1 LIASTPNSPATG
13 SSSESL
19 PFRAILF
26 DLGSTLIYYDA
37 IWSKTR
43 PERDAALIGRLRQAG
58 ISPDGNAFL
67 DQFND
72 LLTTYF
78 VERDTEF
85 IEHTAAYLLQNLLT
99 EWGYADLPQGVVQH
113 ALAGMYAVNQT
124 YWKLEGD
131 THPTLQALRAQGY
144 KLGLISNTGDDTNVQ
159 TLVDRDGL
167 RPYFDVIVTSAAQGI
182 RKPNPCIFHIAL
194 EHWGIESSQAA
205 MVGDSLGAD
214 ILGAQNA
221 GLYSI
226 WITRRAGTAANRA
239 HEDTIRPDAVINS
252 LEELPELLDTLF
264 EQDIAP

>member
-1 LIASTPNSPATG
+1 MSLPQPYSPVPAG
-13 SSSESL
+13 SSERR
-19 PFRAILF
+19 PFHVILF

-37 IWSKTR
+37 IWNNTR
-43 PERDAALIGRLRQAG
+43 PERDAALISRLRLAG

-85 IEHTAAYLLQNLLT
+85 IEHTAAYLLQTLLT
-99 EWGYADLPQGVVQH
+99 EWGYADVPQGVIQH

-124 YWKLEGD
+124 YWKLED
-131 THPTLQALRAQGY
+131 DAHPTLQALRTQGY

-159 TLVDRDGL
+159 TLVDRDEL
-167 RPYFDVIVTSAAQGI
+167 RPYFDVIITSAAQGI
-182 RKPNPCIFHIAL
+182 RKPNPRIFRIAL
-194 EHWGIESSQAA
+194 EHWGISPSQAA

-214 ILGAQNA
+214 ILGARNA

-226 WITRRAGTAANRA
+226 WVTRRADTAANRA
-239 HEDTIRPDAVINS
+239 HEDTIRPDAVIAS
-252 LEELPELLDTLF
+252 LNELPKLLRTL
-264 EQDIAP
+264 AL

>member
-1 LIASTPNSPATG
+1 MASTP
-13 SSSESL
+13 SSSAPASSPEGL
-19 PFRAILF
+19 PFRVILF
-26 DLGSTLIYYDA
+26 DLGSTLIHFDA
-37 IWSKTR
+37 DWDEIR
-43 PERDAALIGRLRQAG
+43 PERDAAIISRLRQAG
-58 ISPDGNAFL
+58 ISPDGAFL

-72 LLTTYF
+72 LITAYF

-85 IEHTAAYLLQNLLT
+85 IEYTAYYLLQTLLT
-99 EWGYADLPQGVVQH
+99 EWGYADVPPAVIRHV
-113 ALAGMYAVNQT
+113 LAGMYAVSQS
-124 YWKLEGD
+124 YWKLEAD
-131 THPTLQALRAQGY
+131 VHPTLQSLKAQGY
-144 KLGLISNTGDDTNVQ
+144 RLGLISNTGDDTNVQ

-182 RKPNPCIFHIAL
+182 RKPNPRIFHIAL
-194 EHWGIESSQAA
+194 EHWVIPASQAA

-214 ILGAQNA
+214 ILGARNA